1 MADLFDWA
9 DPVPTYPRSPGFKER
24 TTSRDAARAIAPR
37 AQTIRD
43 QVYATLRNVWPA
55 GLTADE
61 VAVRIGRR
69 EFSVRPRLSELR
81 AVGEIMPA
89 TWAASG
95 EPLRRANESGV
106 DAIVWV
112 CKRPEAA
119 DVA

>member
-1 MADLFDWA
+1 MRDLFDLPPA
-9 DPVPTYPRSPGFKER
+9 ASYPTSPGFKEK
-24 TTSRDAARAIAPR
+24 TTSRDAAKRIAPR

-43 QVYATLRNVWPA
+43 QVCATLRNVWPA

-61 VAVRIGRR
+61 VALRIGRK

-81 AVGEIMPA
+81 AAGEIMPA

-112 CKRPEAA
+112 CRSPT
-119 DVA
+119 

>member
-1 MADLFDWA
+1 MADDLFDLPQA
-9 DPVPTYPRSPGFKER
+9 GYPTTPGFKER
-24 TTSRDAARAIAPR
+24 TTSRDAARKIAPR

-81 AVGEIMPA
+81 ALKEIMP
-89 TWAASG
+89 TT
-95 EPLRRANESGV
+95 LRRPNESGV

-112 CKRPEAA
+112 CKRPEATDGA
-119 DVA
+119 